1 MKGRPLST
9 YGKKTEMPFCRQCPC
24 IEPENRRVCGLPL
37 LSQQSQKDRLKRCAH
52 PLAGSS
58 SPPPP
63 SLLLFWIKTDK
74 VAHPFRRQDKETKKR
89 VTEAWSRNFTISKG
103 NACLTSLTDY
113 RLCLF
118 SLAKSHYELLVAG
131 DLVTSSLNRASTER
145 QTSFPRKTLCTLS
158 NGVLKWEFVREK
170 VVRLCEN

>member
-1 MKGRPLST
+1 MARSSILSLSQFPKILPAFATKRITRAKRDHRLKGSSSRT
-9 YGKKTEMPFCRQCPC
+9 GRRRRCHFARRCPC

-63 SLLLFWIKTDK
+63 PPSPPVGSKRTRLLI
-74 VAHPFRRQDKETKKR
+74 PFDDRTKRRKKKKKRKR

-103 NACLTSLTDY
+103 NTCLLTSLTDH
-113 RLCLF
+113 RLRCLF
-118 SLAKSHYELLVAG
+118 FIGKISLPAIG
-131 DLVTSSLNRASTER
+131 RR
-145 QTSFPRKTLCTLS
+145 
-158 NGVLKWEFVREK
+158 
-170 VVRLCEN
+170 